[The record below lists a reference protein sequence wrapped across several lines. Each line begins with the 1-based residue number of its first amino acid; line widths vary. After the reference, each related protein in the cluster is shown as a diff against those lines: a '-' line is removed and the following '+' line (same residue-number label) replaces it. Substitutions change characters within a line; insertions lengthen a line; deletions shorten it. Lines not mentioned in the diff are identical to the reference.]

1 MMNPAPFPTIV
12 NQYAPMA
19 MCMAYRILG
28 SQDAAA
34 DAIQEGL
41 FKAYQAIASF
51 EGGNLRAWFMRIVA
65 NTCFDLLR
73 YQKRHPTRSLEQFIE
88 EHDDEQPMF
97 VHCPQAIPDQQF
109 LQTEALQA
117 ILQIIEQ
124 LPDCYRLVLQRID
137 VEGYGYAE
145 VAKQLQLPMGTI
157 KSRLFRARVIVRDQ
171 LVEAGIVTCEGT
183 TDATK
188 KLSIDHKIT

>member
-1 MMNPAPFPTIV
+1 MNPTLFPTIID
-12 NQYAPMA
+12 QYMPMA
-19 MCMAYRILG
+19 MRLAYRILG

-34 DAIQEGL
+34 DAVQDGL
-41 FKAYQAIASF
+41 IKAYQALSRL
-51 EGGNLRAWFMRIVA
+51 EGGSLRAWFMRIVA
-65 NTCFDLLR
+65 NTCFDVLR

-88 EHDDEQPMF
+88 EHDDEQPAF
-97 VHCPQAIPDQQF
+97 VHCQQATPDHQF

-124 LPDCYRLVLQRID
+124 LPDCYRIVLQRID

-145 VAKQLQLPMGTI
+145 VAAQLELPIGTI

-171 LVEAGIVTCEGT
+171 LVEAGIVG
-183 TDATK
+183 
-188 KLSIDHKIT
+188 